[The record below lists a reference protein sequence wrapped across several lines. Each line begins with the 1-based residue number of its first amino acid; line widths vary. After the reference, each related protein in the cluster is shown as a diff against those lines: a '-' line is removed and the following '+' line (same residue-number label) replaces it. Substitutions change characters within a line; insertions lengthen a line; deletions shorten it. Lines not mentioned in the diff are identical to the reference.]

1 MKNLNFKDSL
11 GLFIVWRCSLLLF
24 SFFALYLLGG
34 FLNPQKVNF
43 LAALSSWDGGHFIS
57 IAQNGYQ
64 APEQYAFFPL
74 YPLLIR
80 AFAPFFLENFKLT
93 ALFVSS
99 FFSLLAIIFFQKL
112 AKVDYKNGDVQKS
125 IIFLLAS
132 PVAFFLAAAYSESL
146 FIFLACASF
155 YFSRSQKWG
164 RAGVFASFASAAKP
178 FGILLFI
185 VLVFEYLKQKNFE
198 VRKIGLNILLVFIAP
213 LGLLFYM
220 AFLKFKLG
228 NAFFFIVSES
238 NWQRQFIAFAPKVF
252 FEKYLSVFSFEN
264 LGTRFF
270 AQGALELFSVIFFI
284 LVLIYSLGRLRS
296 TYLLYCFLLLVT
308 ALSTGVLTSFPR
320 FFLLA
325 FPLFFTFPD
334 FCQNRLFE
342 RFLLYNFVLFQGL
355 FLTLFLTGI
364 WVA

>member
-1 MKNLNFKDSL
+1 MKKLNFKDLL
-11 GLFIVWRCSLLLF
+11 GIFIVWRCSLLLF

-74 YPLLIR
+74 YPLLIK
-80 AFAPFFLENFKLT
+80 ALAPVFLNNFRLA
-93 ALFVSS
+93 ALFISS
-99 FFSLLAIIFFQKL
+99 LFSLLAIVFFQKL
-112 AKVDYKNGDVQKS
+112 ASIDYKNGEVKKS

-132 PVAFFLAAAYSESL
+132 PVAFFLAAAYAESL
-146 FIFLACASF
+146 FVFLACASF
-155 YFSRSQKWG
+155 YFSRSQRWVW
-164 RAGVFASFASAAKP
+164 AGVFASFASAAKP

-185 VLVFEYLKQKNFE
+185 VLVFEYLKQKNF
-198 VRKIGLNILLVFIAP
+198 KIKKVDWKILLVFIAP
-213 LGLLFYM
+213 CGLLFYM

-238 NWQRQFIAFAPKVF
+238 NWQRQFIAFAPKVV
-252 FEKYLSVFSFEN
+252 FEKYLSVFSLEN
-264 LGTRFF
+264 IGTRFF
-270 AQGALELFSVIFFI
+270 AQQALELFSVIFFI
-284 LVLIYSLGRLRS
+284 VILVYSVKKLRS
-296 TYLLYCFLLLVT
+296 TYVLYCILLLLL

-325 FPLFFTFPD
+325 FPLFFALPS
-334 FCQNRLFE
+334 FCQGRLFE
-342 RFLLYNFVLFQGL
+342 KFLLYNFVLFQGL
-355 FLTLFLTGI
+355 FLALFLTGI